1 MFRFF
6 WHRILLTATLMPLIS
21 TTIANAED
29 QVGRTSFESFLQ
41 QGKLADAERVLDN
54 DLKATPEDDEAR
66 FALGVVQF
74 LRAVEGR
81 MQAFYHYG
89 YRTDPGMVGMT
100 NLPIPHNPKP
110 APLDYKTARNVLQG
124 WIDDLSRVEATL
136 AKVKSPDVK
145 LPLHFGLIRLD
156 FNGDGKADED
166 ETLWKV
172 YGNFNRGA
180 NATVEAARAFVVAF
194 DRGDVDWL
202 RGYCHVLSALT
213 EALLAHNFEEL
224 FHQSGFLLFQGIK
237 APEAFLLESK
247 QPHDRFDMNQ
257 ILDLVAMI
265 HLIRLPVLEP
275 ARLKS
280 ALSHMEAMVALSRT
294 SWKFILAETDN
305 DHEWVPNPKQGS
317 VIPNVRVSAEMVE
330 GWQRFLDEF
339 ESILAGKKLIPFW
352 RGTDPKRGINIRRV
366 VTEPRTFDFVLWAQG
381 SAAAPYLEQ
390 GEISSP
396 ETWSRINRIFG
407 GEFIGFA
414 LWFN

>member
-1 MFRFF
+1 MSRFSPQ
-6 WHRILLTATLMPLIS
+6 WTLVVAIVLPMIAATV
-21 TTIANAED
+21 ANAEE
-29 QVGRTSFESFLQ
+29 QVGRTSFEPFLQ
-41 QGKLADAERVLDN
+41 QGILADAERVLGD
-54 DLKATPEDDEAR
+54 DLEAKPEDDVAR

-81 MQAFYHYG
+81 MQAFYRHG
-89 YRTDPGMVGMT
+89 YRSQPGMIPFT
-100 NLPIPHNPKP
+100 NLPIPRNLKP
-110 APLDYKTARNVLQG
+110 DPLDYKTARNLLQT

-136 AKVKSPDVK
+136 AKVNSSEVK
-145 LPLHFGLIRLD
+145 LPIHFGLIRLD

-180 NATVEAARAFVVAF
+180 NASADAARSFVITF

-213 EALLAHNFEEL
+213 ETLLAHDFEEL
-224 FHQSGFLLFQGIK
+224 FNRAGFLLFEGIK
-237 APEAFLLESK
+237 APEPFLVESR
-247 QPHDRFDMNQ
+247 QPRERFDINQ
-257 ILDLVAMI
+257 ILDLVAMF
-265 HLIRLPVLEP
+265 HLIRLQVAGPE
-275 ARLKS
+275 RLKS
-280 ALSHMEAMVALSRT
+280 TLSHMEAMVSLSRS

-317 VIPNVRVSAEMVE
+317 VIPNVRVTAEMVD
-330 GWQRFLDEF
+330 GWKGFLDEF
-339 ESILAGKKLIPFW
+339 DLILQGKKLIPFW
-352 RGTDPKRGINIRRV
+352 RGDDPKRGINVRRV
-366 VTEPRTFDFVLWAQG
+366 FTEPQAFDFVLWVQG
-381 SAAAPYLEQ
+381 SAAAPFLER

-396 ETWSRINRIFG
+396 ETWSRINRVFG